1 MTSHV
6 SDDAVV
12 DLALGAGT
20 VTERAHAG
28 SCAACSRRVEQT
40 LEALELTRRGDV
52 REPPPLYWQ
61 ALRRSVGRR
70 IAEDGHRT
78 RRLAFL
84 VPLAAAAAVA
94 AVLLAGPATRR
105 KGPSVVEPRVA
116 AWTALPAE
124 DNDDGLLVL
133 EGLALTDAGLPDWD
147 ASAGLETYLAGL
159 TDDES
164 RVLAET
170 LRESGQ
176 GGES

>member
-1 MTSHV
+1 
-6 SDDAVV
+6 VV
-12 DLALGAGT
+12 DLALSAGT
-20 VTERAHAG
+20 ATERAHAG
-28 SCAACSRRVEQT
+28 SCATCSRRVEEA
-40 LEALELTRRGDV
+40 LEALELTRRADV
-52 REPPPLYWQ
+52 PEPPPLYWQ

-70 IAEDGHRT
+70 IAEDGHRS
-78 RRLAFL
+78 RRRAFL

-94 AVLLAGPATRR
+94 AVLIAGPATRR

-124 DNDDGLLVL
+124 DDDDGLLVL
-133 EGLALTDAGLPDWD
+133 EGLALTDAGFTEWD
-147 ASAGLETYLAGL
+147 ASAGLESYLAGL

-170 LRESGQ
+170 LRDNAQ